1 MNESWKQDP
10 RVKSMHPDKIQFLSD
25 LTAQIEQT
33 PKNQLLPKF
42 LSITMMAN
50 QKGISFNDQETDLL
64 VSILSGYMNP
74 ADRGKLDM
82 MKILSKKLA
91 TKQK

>member
-1 MNESWKQDP
+1 MNEAWKQDP
-10 RVKSMHPDKIQFLSD
+10 RVKAMHPEKIQFLSD
-25 LTAQIEQT
+25 LTSQIEKT

-50 QKGISFNDQETDLL
+50 QNGISFNDQETDLL

-74 ADRGKLDM
+74 ADRGKLDTLRM
-82 MKILSKKLA
+82 LSRKLA
-91 TKQK
+91 SKQ